1 MSEELNLHE
10 TAMKQFE
17 LAAQH
22 MKLDKNIIQ
31 ALSLPQR
38 EMHVNI
44 PLKMD
49 NGSIKVFFGYRVQHN
64 NARGPYKGGIRYHPD
79 VSIEEVR
86 ALATWMTL
94 KCAVADIPYGGGKGG
109 IICNPKE
116 LSERELKE
124 LTTKFVTA
132 ISPIIGLDIDVPAP
146 DMNTNGQT
154 MAWALSAY
162 ETTLGKQSPGAFT
175 GKPIALGGSL
185 GRNESTGRGCVMVI
199 NELAK
204 IQNLNMKGAT
214 AVVQG
219 FGNVGEHTASL
230 LQAQGTTVV
239 GVSDSTSGIYNAQG
253 LNISHAIEHKKKT
266 GKLKGFK
273 GAKDV
278 SNTDILELPCDILVP
293 GATENQITK
302 KNAANIKA
310 KMIAEAANGPITLDA
325 DTVLDKKGIPVIPDI
340 LANSGGVS
348 VSYFEWVQNR
358 AGYYWTEQEVNQ
370 KLHEKMISAFKTVYE
385 VAQKEKISL
394 RRAAY
399 VVAIR
404 RVHEASTLRGIFV

>member
-1 MSEELNLHE
+1 MSDELNLHE

-22 MKLDKNIIQ
+22 LKLDKNMIQ

-38 EMHVNI
+38 EMHVSI

-49 NGSIKVFFGYRVQHN
+49 NGTIKVFSGYRVQHN
-64 NARGPYKGGIRYHPD
+64 NARGPFKGGIRYHPD

-94 KCAVADIPYGGGKGG
+94 KCAVADIPYGGSKGG

-116 LSERELKE
+116 MSERELKE
-124 LTTKFVTA
+124 LTARFATA
-132 ISPIIGLDIDVPAP
+132 ISPIIGLDVDVPAP

-154 MAWALSAY
+154 MAWALTAY
-162 ETTLGKQSPGAFT
+162 EAAIGKQAPGVFT

-204 IQNLNMKGAT
+204 LQKMSINGAT

-219 FGNVGEHTASL
+219 FGNVGENTAL
-230 LQAQGTTVV
+230 LLHAQGTNVIA
-239 GVSDSTSGIYNAQG
+239 VSDSQSGIYNAQG
-253 LNISHAIEHKKKT
+253 LHIPQVIEHKKKT

-278 SNTDILELPCDILVP
+278 SNADLLEIQCDILIP
-293 GATENQITK
+293 GATENQITR
-302 KNAANIKA
+302 KNVLNIKA
-310 KMIAEAANGPITLDA
+310 KMIAEAANGPITPDA
-325 DTVLDKKGIPVIPDI
+325 DEVLDKKGIAVIPDI
-340 LANSGGVS
+340 LANSGGVT

-358 AGYYWTEQEVNQ
+358 QGYYWTEQDVNQ
-370 KLHEKMISAFKTVYE
+370 KLHEKMVSAFRTVYD
-385 VAQKEKISL
+385 VAHKEKISL
-394 RRAAY
+394 RRAA
-399 VVAIR
+399 
-404 RVHEASTLRGIFV
+404 